1 MIDLGDSAYVPFG
14 RFKNRIEVFDIIAG
28 TRQLTIPTGWT
39 KIRVA
44 VVGGGGSGR
53 NVSSLAHGHG
63 GGGGGGG
70 YAEIELDVVAGQKYA
85 YTVGAGG
92 DLNKD
97 GGTTSFG
104 GILSATGG
112 RTATDNTTV
121 ASKGGA
127 GGVGIGGSINKS
139 GGTGGNGFDGNN
151 GGGGG
156 GGASGHRYGDG
167 GAGGAG
173 SAVTTNESNIQYIN
187 GGVGGSW
194 TNIPRPLLYD
204 DGWGLGITPH
214 DLPLDADLF
223 DYSIQTDEPH
233 IKFSRVGEGTDMSG
247 IVVNIGGGSC
257 AKRLLSS
264 SQTARLQ
271 KGGIGGGG
279 GGSGGYSGYFGRG
292 GQGAVIVEVL
302 A

>member
-1 MIDLGDSAYVPFG
+1 MIDLGGSAHVPFG
-14 RFKNRIEVFDIIAG
+14 CFRNRIEVFDIIPG

-53 NVSSLAHGHG
+53 NVSNINIHGYG

-70 YAEIELDVVAGQKYA
+70 YAEIELNVVAGQTYT

-92 DLNKD
+92 GLNQD

-104 GILSATGG
+104 DLLSATGG

-127 GGVGIGGSINKS
+127 GGVGIGGSIKTS
-139 GGTGGNGFDGNN
+139 GGAGGNGLDATS

-156 GGASGHRYGDG
+156 GGASGHRYGAG
-167 GAGGAG
+167 GAGGSGEAYVD
-173 SAVTTNESNIQYIN
+173 SIVK

-194 TNIPRPLLYD
+194 IDGARPMLYD
-204 DGWGLGITPH
+204 DGWGLGITPYAK
-214 DLPLDADLF
+214 PLNAGLYVKQQGVGGNTSPVY
-223 DYSIQTDEPH
+223 YSQ
-233 IKFSRVGEGTDMSG
+233 VGQGTTIGTDLA
-247 IVVNIGGGSC
+247 NLGGGSC
-257 AKRLLSS
+257 ASRRDTYAG
-264 SQTARLQ
+264 QP
-271 KGGIGGGG
+271 GGIGAGGGG
-279 GGSGGYSGYFGRG
+279 GYNSYTGRG
-292 GQGAVIVEVL
+292 GPGAVIVEVL
-302 A
+302 S